1 MFILLKPMLLQ
12 SLCLFVCFFFFFF
25 FFFLK
30 SKVVIEFSNA
40 IRDWKWNSTYI
51 LRYKPF
57 HKNVST
63 MPSIT
68 VYMNESGIVKD
79 EWNTDEII
87 DEHFLNNKK
96 FYD

>member
-1 MFILLKPMLLQ
+1 MN
-12 SLCLFVCFFFFFF
+12 
-25 FFFLK
+25 
-30 SKVVIEFSNA
+30 FSNA
-40 IRDWKWNSTYI
+40 IIRDWKWNSTYI
-51 LRYKPF
+51 LPYKPF

-68 VYMNESGIVKD
+68 VYTNESGIVKD

-96 FYD
+96 YDWGRCPGNREEFLHASIYRAEGKMSYSLPILII